1 MRRTL
6 PSCSGSAPTSIHAR
20 PSATKATPARPTAKP
35 HAIAASFPSSRPRRT
50 RRTGPPSSPE
60 RSTGGVPASS
70 RPSASSNASS
80 ASPYAARRQSETLLP
95 SSRSSQASS
104 WPNPSTRPRRSNKV
118 LSSGEQFG
126 VHLTARIEIEVFPG
140 AVALQHAV
148 GQTGLAVSLAMYR
161 IAEAPIAP
169 RHAIKVLDLLAQR
182 LDFEGEDPGQLFF
195 RCHPRLGDKFQ
206 LQKQRVQA
214 TRHHRRLLTVR
225 QAKTQ

>member
-1 MRRTL
+1 MRRTF

-104 WPNPSTRPRRSNKV
+104 WPNPSTRPSFDIVAPLVSDNPALAHPDSGIFSEVLGNRR
-118 LSSGEQFG
+118 
-126 VHLTARIEIEVFPG
+126 
-140 AVALQHAV
+140 
-148 GQTGLAVSLAMYR
+148 R
-161 IAEAPIAP
+161 IALNPPAARAFRHGVMPLP
-169 RHAIKVLDLLAQR
+169 RGSQER
-182 LDFEGEDPGQLFF
+182 
-195 RCHPRLGDKFQ
+195 PR
-206 LQKQRVQA
+206 
-214 TRHHRRLLTVR
+214 
-225 QAKTQ
+225 

>member
-1 MRRTL
+1 MRRTF

-104 WPNPSTRPRRSNKV
+104 WPNPSTRPNNMSDKYCGCHSSNWAREALRCRRRTLAHGLTFFAEEPRYLNRCAERLPCPLQGRGAAIPPLSACTV
-118 LSSGEQFG
+118 LQ
-126 VHLTARIEIEVFPG
+126 TACHRFP
-140 AVALQHAV
+140 
-148 GQTGLAVSLAMYR
+148 S
-161 IAEAPIAP
+161 
-169 RHAIKVLDLLAQR
+169 
-182 LDFEGEDPGQLFF
+182 
-195 RCHPRLGDKFQ
+195 
-206 LQKQRVQA
+206 
-214 TRHHRRLLTVR
+214 
-225 QAKTQ
+225 

>member
-1 MRRTL
+1 MRRTF
-6 PSCSGSAPTSIHAR
+6 PSCSGSAPISIHAR

-104 WPNPSTRPRRSNKV
+104 WPNPSTRPNN
-118 LSSGEQFG
+118 
-126 VHLTARIEIEVFPG
+126 
-140 AVALQHAV
+140 
-148 GQTGLAVSLAMYR
+148 
-161 IAEAPIAP
+161 
-169 RHAIKVLDLLAQR
+169 
-182 LDFEGEDPGQLFF
+182 
-195 RCHPRLGDKFQ
+195 
-206 LQKQRVQA
+206 
-214 TRHHRRLLTVR
+214 RRLFSSEADVSSNLYYPIIDDIAGDEIYTISNTVDSKLEGR
-225 QAKTQ
+225 HRERLKLFTSMIYQV

>member
-1 MRRTL
+1 MRRTF

-104 WPNPSTRPRRSNKV
+104 WPNPSTRPRF
-118 LSSGEQFG
+118 SGQ
-126 VHLTARIEIEVFPG
+126 R
-140 AVALQHAV
+140 
-148 GQTGLAVSLAMYR
+148 
-161 IAEAPIAP
+161 
-169 RHAIKVLDLLAQR
+169 VLDCRRSQQFLRGWHRHCRIKMMIPSRCAGFILLHR
-182 LDFEGEDPGQLFF
+182 LRIVSIRDKAGLCETKLVWGEIGRMSGRSDGN
-195 RCHPRLGDKFQ
+195 
-206 LQKQRVQA
+206 A
-214 TRHHRRLLTVR
+214 TRNSR
-225 QAKTQ
+225 QKK

>member
-1 MRRTL
+1 MRRPF

-104 WPNPSTRPRRSNKV
+104 WPNPSTRPRWRNSVAGQPAK
-118 LSSGEQFG
+118 SGFG
-126 VHLTARIEIEVFPG
+126 NCRRG
-140 AVALQHAV
+140 
-148 GQTGLAVSLAMYR
+148 
-161 IAEAPIAP
+161 
-169 RHAIKVLDLLAQR
+169 HAI
-182 LDFEGEDPGQLFF
+182 
-195 RCHPRLGDKFQ
+195 RLGRDASC
-206 LQKQRVQA
+206 RP
-214 TRHHRRLLTVR
+214 HRRRWRHGRGSLSAGVR
-225 QAKTQ
+225 QFPPTPGGGTCHGDHAITREVITILHLVGRMAQAADTDLRRREHVPDAGDVRPDY